1 MKCEEYF
8 VLLCGHLD
16 GMNDTEEE
24 QKLQKHLE
32 SCEECRVL
40 LSQMKENDA
49 ALREM
54 QPIPFDLTKKIMQ
67 RVRKEPKQRKKA
79 YWDVL
84 TTGFKVAAVLAVVL
98 LGGNLLRAQHAEEK
112 SMAVPARCAEVAT
125 EEVCITGAMPE
136 NEYIAAPEAMET
148 GGVSDFEPTIGSDSK
163 IMLDEFFTMEGS
175 ASFACGTTTAKGMNA
190 SEKPTV
196 LFVYASEVKELGKQK
211 SLDLTKIPLQE
222 EAKERYDALTAKDA
236 TAYSVSYSLLL
247 QIKEAYPSE
256 YFEGSAENCIVFVI
270 PNS

>member
-16 GMNDTEEE
+16 GMNNTEEE
-24 QKLQKHLE
+24 RKLQKHLE

-54 QPIPFDLTKKIMQ
+54 QPIPSDLTKKIMQ

-84 TTGFKVAAVLAVVL
+84 ATGFKVAAVLAVVL
-98 LGGNLLRAQHAEEK
+98 LGGNLLRAQHVEEK
-112 SMAVPARCAEVAT
+112 SMAAPARCAEVAT
-125 EEVCITGAMPE
+125 EEVCIAGAMLE
-136 NEYIAAPEAMET
+136 NEGIPVPEAMET
-148 GGVSDFEPTIGSDSK
+148 GGVSDTEPTIGSDSK
-163 IMLDEFFTMEGS
+163 IMLDEFFIMEGS
-175 ASFACGTTTAKGMNA
+175 GTFTIATSTANGMKTA
-190 SEKPTV
+190 EKLTV
-196 LFVYASEVKELGKQK
+196 LFVYASEVKELGEQMPLDITMETEVKE
-211 SLDLTKIPLQE
+211 SLG
-222 EAKERYDALTAKDA
+222 ALATENV
-236 TAYSVSYSLLL
+236 TAYRVSHSLLL

-256 YFEGSAENCIVFVI
+256 YFEGSAENCIVLVI